1 VRDRGLVDL
10 DQAGGEQSGA
20 TMARR
25 SLLASSQAA
34 LYTPRRSC
42 FCSRRAMMPLKG
54 ISSYY
59 IEGVEFVPASLFASK
74 FLTG

>member
-25 SLLASSQAA
+25 SLLASSQAD
-34 LYTPRRSC
+34 LYTPSRSC
-42 FCSRRAMMPLKG
+42 FCSRRAMMPL
-54 ISSYY
+54 
-59 IEGVEFVPASLFASK
+59 EWVAAR
-74 FLTG
+74 